1 MSLDPTTEAIA
12 HFAGFF
18 HLAEEESRLRKEYQ
32 NFKLEQKEDEEE
44 YKVFQ
49 PVENK
54 APYKSKDYNPHS
66 PNIPQSPLAPSME
79 YVDPLAIGL
88 GSAAPQPLPPVQDT
102 VDRLQSGGL
111 GPAGFGPSVTILPYV
126 PIPSSVI
133 TVTYQSIWLSDDDVL
148 GDVEAAGFVDPAVFH
163 QQLDQAIDFAEA
175 LQPWSS
181 DGLTGQ
187 FLADPTTAVQFL
199 EVINAVD
206 APQIEGV
213 TASVLHDDDAL
224 GIHADGELVDEVP
237 ALDDQLPVFI
247 RHKREK
253 LAQDDEEGQLAGH
266 AKDAAQH
273 DFGNDEFSTVIN
285 GQHNVSLGANEAHN
299 HTNIQTNWIDAGVI
313 AVAGDVIKL
322 NAVSQVNVLRDVDQ
336 FLNQS
341 IATAS
346 APSQAQNIAS
356 IKSSSPALAEDMD
369 DEEAEEDIGL
379 PSTWNTERLEGDVT
393 VTNYAAQHTFVTD
406 TDRVD
411 LTFTANSTS
420 IVSGE
425 NQTYNYTHAGEFGF
439 GYDLILVGGTM
450 LSLNLINQT
459 NVLMDDDVFSGPG
472 LADASVSGN
481 DNLLRNEVDIMQEGI
496 DTRIDMINEF
506 KDALE
511 DLKNGV
517 KQLSHTV
524 AQNAL
529 FEGLDQ
535 LRVLYVDGD
544 LTQMNIVDQINYMG
558 DQDQVHMAMDAMKS
572 VLDDSPV
579 AITAGSNLLTNTA
592 NILEN
597 GLDSD
602 VMAGGDY
609 YSDALLYQAELIDTE
624 AAPTGVGMSALASE
638 AVAFLADGFIQD
650 AVSDAMESSGFS
662 NDAHT
667 GGTALDV
674 MQSMT
679 T

>member
-1 MSLDPTTEAIA
+1 MSLDPTSEAIA

-32 NFKLEQKEDEEE
+32 NFKREQREDTEE
-44 YKVFQ
+44 YKVFR
-49 PVENK
+49 PVENE
-54 APYKSKDYNPHS
+54 APYKLKDYNPHS
-66 PNIPQSPLAPSME
+66 PKIPQPPLAPSME
-79 YVDPLAIGL
+79 YIDPLGVGL
-88 GSAAPQPLPPVQDT
+88 GSSAPRPLAPVQEPSEK
-102 VDRLQSGGL
+102 LSSGGL
-111 GPAGFGPSVTILPYV
+111 GSPGFAPSVTIVPYI
-126 PIPSSVI
+126 PLPSSVI
-133 TVTYQSIWLSDDDVL
+133 TITYQTIWLSDDDVL
-148 GDVEAAGFVDPAVFH
+148 GDVEAAGFVDPGVFH
-163 QQLDQAIDFAEA
+163 QQLYQAIDFAEA

-181 DGLTGQ
+181 VGLTGQ
-187 FLADPTTAVQFL
+187 FLADPTTAL
-199 EVINAVD
+199 SLLDLANAVE
-206 APQIEGV
+206 APQVDGV
-213 TASVLHDDDAL
+213 TASVFHDDDAL
-224 GIHADGELVDEVP
+224 GIHVDGELVDEVP
-237 ALDDQLPVFI
+237 ALDDQLPMFI
-247 RHKREK
+247 HHKREK
-253 LAQDDEEGQLAGH
+253 LAQDDEEDQLAGH

-273 DFGNDEFSTVIN
+273 DFGNDEFSTVVS

-299 HTNIQTNWIDAGVI
+299 HTNIHTNWIDAGVI
-313 AVAGDVIKL
+313 AVAGDVINL
-322 NAVSQVNVLRDVDQ
+322 NAVSQINVLRDVDH

-341 IATAS
+341 IAAAS
-346 APSQAQNIAS
+346 APSHAQNIAS
-356 IKSSSPALAEDMD
+356 IKSASSALAEDTD
-369 DEEAEEDIGL
+369 DDEAEEDIGL
-379 PSTWNTERLEGDVT
+379 PSTWNMVRLEGDVT
-393 VTNYAAQHTFVTD
+393 VTNYVAQHTFVTD
-406 TDRVD
+406 TDRLN

-450 LSLNLINQT
+450 LSLNLINQI

-481 DNLLRNEVDIMQEGI
+481 DNVLRNEVDIMQEGI

-517 KQLSHTV
+517 EQLSHTV

-529 FEGLDQ
+529 FQGLDQ
-535 LRVLYVDGD
+535 LRVLYIEGN

-558 DQDQVHMAMDAMKS
+558 DQDQVHMAVDAMAS
-572 VLDDSPV
+572 ALDDSPV
-579 AITAGSNLLTNTA
+579 SITAGSNLLTNTA

-609 YSDALLYQAELIDTE
+609 YSDALLYQAELIDTG
-624 AAPTGVGMSALASE
+624 AAPTGVGVSALANE

-650 AVSDAMESSGFS
+650 AVSDAMEGNGFS